1 MSTYQVKGMTKPE
14 SCSPLNKVNQM
25 YFVARYNS
33 IFGSQEPAPLKI
45 AFKNMSELELLQPKQ
60 NQVLANLQKEMK
72 PKDQGARAMKS
83 SFVTL
88 AATAEKHQKEEAS
101 FWQMALLI
109 VGP

>member
-1 MSTYQVKGMTKPE
+1 
-14 SCSPLNKVNQM
+14 
-25 YFVARYNS
+25 
-33 IFGSQEPAPLKI
+33 
-45 AFKNMSELELLQPKQ
+45 
-60 NQVLANLQKEMK
+60 
-72 PKDQGARAMKS
+72 MKS